1 VKLLITIIQQE
12 DMREL
17 LDQLLSKGFKVTKLK
32 SIGGFLEVSNVVL
45 LMAVEN
51 DKVEECL
58 SIIKDHA
65 HSRDRYVETLPFN
78 LIEGI
83 SGFSLPVKVSVGGA
97 QVFML
102 DIEKYVKY

>member
-1 VKLLITIIQQE
+1 MKLVISIIQQE

-45 LMAVEN
+45 LMAVDEE
-51 DKVEECL
+51 KVDECL
-58 SIIKDHA
+58 SIIKEHA

-83 SGFSLPVKVSVGGA
+83 SGFSLPVKVTVGGA
-97 QVFML
+97 QVFIL
-102 DIEKYVKY
+102 DIEKNIKF

>member
-1 VKLLITIIQQE
+1 MKLLISIIQQE

-45 LMAVEN
+45 LMAVE
-51 DKVEECL
+51 DGKVNECL
-58 SIIKDHA
+58 DIIKEHA

-83 SGFSLPVKVSVGGA
+83 SGFSLPVKVTVGGA
-97 QVFML
+97 QVFIL
-102 DIEKYVKY
+102 DIEKMIKF

>member
-1 VKLLITIIQQE
+1 MKLLISIIQQE

-32 SIGGFLEVSNVVL
+32 SIGGFLEVSNIVL
-45 LMAVEN
+45 LMAVE
-51 DKVEECL
+51 DEKVNECL
-58 SIIKDHA
+58 DIIKEHA

-83 SGFSLPVKVSVGGA
+83 SGFSLPVKVTVGGA
-97 QVFML
+97 QVFIL
-102 DIEKYVKY
+102 DIEKNIKF

>member
-1 VKLLITIIQQE
+1 MKLLISIIQQE

-45 LMAVEN
+45 LMAVDEE
-51 DKVEECL
+51 KVNECL
-58 SIIKDHA
+58 DIIKEHA

-83 SGFSLPVKVSVGGA
+83 SGFSLPVKVTVGGA
-97 QVFML
+97 QVFIL
-102 DIEKYVKY
+102 DIEKNIKF

>member
-1 VKLLITIIQQE
+1 MKLIISIIQQE

-45 LMAVEN
+45 LMAVDEE
-51 DKVEECL
+51 KVDECL
-58 SIIKDHA
+58 AIIKEHA

-83 SGFSLPVKVSVGGA
+83 SGFSLPVKVTVGGA
-97 QVFML
+97 QVFIL
-102 DIEKYVKY
+102 DIEKNIKF